1 MGNILDYLDWRG
13 DLTFYQSPFNEV
25 DNLLLS
31 QLPYIDFS
39 GIVKN
44 EGMKQGIS
52 IREASRLF
60 FETHDEA
67 EILKTVS
74 MTKNAIFV
82 LKKMAE
88 SVRFAEA
95 RLFGYC
101 EEISKEEQSQFAVLS
116 ILLGDGSVYVSF
128 SGTDETIVGWH
139 EDFNMAFLEET
150 PAHQKAVKYMKTVD
164 LEGVLTLRLGGH
176 SKGGNLAIYAAMHCD
191 WEVKRRILRVYN
203 NDGPGFSKQIIH
215 SQLYREL
222 QPLIHTIIP
231 ESSVVGMLFEH
242 MDDYRVVRSSNHG
255 LKQHDVLSWMVLG
268 TDLIEAEQVSRNSLV
283 LDEAMKNWLSGL
295 KHSERQK
302 IVQTIF
308 HVLDMA
314 EIQTVDDLYNAKWET
329 IVKVMK
335 AENDLPAE
343 TKKMLSNALRM
354 FVKEV
359 INARI

>member
-31 QLPYIDFS
+31 QLPYIDFD
-39 GIVKN
+39 GIVSSK
-44 EGMKQGIS
+44 GIRSGIS
-52 IREASRLF
+52 IKEASKLF
-60 FETHDEA
+60 FESHDEA
-67 EILKTVS
+67 EILKSVS

-82 LKKMAE
+82 LKKMAKCT
-88 SVRFAEA
+88 RFAEA
-95 RLFGYC
+95 KLFGYC
-101 EEISKEEQSQFAVLS
+101 EQISKQEQSQFSVLS
-116 ILLGDGSVYVSF
+116 ILLGDGSVYMAF

-139 EDFNMAFLEET
+139 EDFNMAFLEGT
-150 PAHQKAVKYMKTVD
+150 PAHQKAVQYINTID
-164 LEGVLTLRLGGH
+164 LDGIMTLRVGGH
-176 SKGGNLAIYAAMHCD
+176 SKGGNLSIYAAMHCN
-191 WEVKRRILRVYN
+191 WELKRRIVRVYN
-203 NDGPGFSKQIIH
+203 NDGPGFSKQIIS
-215 SQLYREL
+215 SQLYTDL
-222 QPLIHTIIP
+222 QPLIQTIIP

-242 MDDYRVVRSSNHG
+242 MDDYRVVKSSNRG

-268 TDLIEAEQVSRNSLV
+268 TDLIEAEQVSKKSLL

-295 KHSERQK
+295 DNSERQK

-308 HVLDMA
+308 HVLDVA
-314 EIQTVDDLYNAKWET
+314 EIQTVDDLYNAKWDT

-343 TKKMLSNALRM
+343 NKRMMANALKM

-359 INARI
+359 LNARI

>member
-31 QLPYIDFS
+31 QLPYIDFD
-39 GIVKN
+39 GIVPS
-44 EGMKQGIS
+44 EGIRSGIS
-52 IREASRLF
+52 IKEASKLF
-60 FETHDEA
+60 FESHDEA
-67 EILKTVS
+67 EILKSVS

-82 LKKMAE
+82 LKKMAKCT
-88 SVRFAEA
+88 RFAEA
-95 RLFGYC
+95 KLFGYS
-101 EEISKEEQSQFAVLS
+101 EQISKQEQSQFSVLS
-116 ILLGDGSVYVSF
+116 ILLGDGSVYMAF

-150 PAHQKAVKYMKTVD
+150 PAHQKAVQYINTID
-164 LEGVLTLRLGGH
+164 LDGIMTLRVGGH
-176 SKGGNLAIYAAMHCD
+176 SKGGNLSIYAAMHCN
-191 WEVKRRILRVYN
+191 WELKRRIVRVYN
-203 NDGPGFSKQIIH
+203 NDGPGFSKQIIS
-215 SQLYREL
+215 SQLYTDL
-222 QPLIHTIIP
+222 QPLIQTIIP

-242 MDDYRVVRSSNHG
+242 MDDYRVVKSSNRG

-268 TDLIEAEQVSRNSLV
+268 TDLIEAEQVSKQSLL

-295 KHSERQK
+295 DNSERQK

-308 HVLDMA
+308 HVLDVA
-314 EIQTVDDLYNAKWET
+314 EIQTVDDLYNAKWDT

-343 TKKMLSNALRM
+343 NKRMMANALKM

-359 INARI
+359 LNARI

>member
-1 MGNILDYLDWRG
+1 M
-13 DLTFYQSPFNEV
+13 
-25 DNLLLS
+25 
-31 QLPYIDFS
+31 
-39 GIVKN
+39 
-44 EGMKQGIS
+44 
-52 IREASRLF
+52 
-60 FETHDEA
+60 
-67 EILKTVS
+67 
-74 MTKNAIFV
+74 
-82 LKKMAE
+82 
-88 SVRFAEA
+88 
-95 RLFGYC
+95 
-101 EEISKEEQSQFAVLS
+101 
-116 ILLGDGSVYVSF
+116 
-128 SGTDETIVGWH
+128 
-139 EDFNMAFLEET
+139 
-150 PAHQKAVKYMKTVD
+150 
-164 LEGVLTLRLGGH
+164 
-176 SKGGNLAIYAAMHCD
+176 
-191 WEVKRRILRVYN
+191 
-203 NDGPGFSKQIIH
+203 
-215 SQLYREL
+215 
-222 QPLIHTIIP
+222 
-231 ESSVVGMLFEH
+231 GMLFEH

-329 IVKVMK
+329 IVKVIK